1 MNINRKRKYD
11 MNTEIINAIKNQNVI
26 TFDYDGDSRTV
37 EPHCYGVTT
46 KGNEAIRAYQIDGY
60 SSSGKM
66 GWKLYDLSKANDIEV
81 QDETF
86 EVRDDYKKGDK
97 GMSRIFTE
105 I

>member
-1 MNINRKRKYD
+1 

-37 EPHCYGVTT
+37 EPHCYGLTT
-46 KGNEAIRAYQIDGY
+46 KGNEAIRAYQISGY

-66 GWKLYDLSKANDIEV
+66 GWKLYDLSKANNIEV
-81 QDETF
+81 EDDIF
-86 EVRDDYKKGDK
+86 EIREDYKKGDK
-97 GMSRIFTE
+97 GMSIIFSE

>member
-1 MNINRKRKYD
+1 
-11 MNTEIINAIKNQNVI
+11 MNTEIINAIRNQNVI
-26 TFDYDGDSRTV
+26 TFDYEGESRTV

-66 GWKLYDLSKANDIEV
+66 GWKLYDLSKADNIDIL
-81 QDETF
+81 DETF
-86 EVRDDYKKGDK
+86 DVRDDYKKGDK
-97 GMSRIFTE
+97 GMSRIFAE